1 MGPNENESPTIFREG
16 ITEKNKSIVFA
27 GFLILLYSTINIIV
41 LLHHEPWEDEAQAW
55 LIVRDL
61 DLFSVFKQIAYEGSP
76 GLWHMLLFPLAKSGL
91 PYISESIL
99 HLVIAIAAVTVFLL
113 YAPFSR
119 VTKLLFIFSYYMA
132 YEYSIIARNYNL
144 TILLLFLIAALYIK
158 RFKYPLKYSFLV
170 FLLFSTNVHSF
181 FIAFS
186 LTILFVWELRQNK
199 VQGGLSRIAML
210 VMFTGGLSSFFQLLS
225 PPDNMNYGLF
235 SDAYYFGNAYM
246 MAPFV
251 AMANAF
257 FPWHILFIKPALYPY
272 VVVMSLF
279 IFCIIILP
287 LIRKPAALFILSLSF
302 SGLFYIFAFKYVG
315 FVRHHGLILILVIFS
330 LWISK
335 HYSNSQNKL
344 LNKIS
349 NINLSRISIIVI
361 NAFLAFS
368 LLCALRFQY
377 MEYKCTF
384 SGAEQMANFIK
395 RNQLDDY
402 IIVAHRSLR
411 TCALLPY
418 LPGKKF
424 WYAGIKDYGTFI
436 TWDIKYLTGNG
447 ITNSQVIQRTKEAFP
462 DKSKI
467 LLLLSRPLDFPESYG
482 FKLLYKVDEV
492 FGYGPE
498 RFYLYKSIN

>member
-1 MGPNENESPTIFREG
+1 M
-16 ITEKNKSIVFA
+16 KKDKSVIWAVFV
-27 GFLILLYSTINIIV
+27 ILLYSALNIIV
-41 LLHHEPWEDEAQAW
+41 LIHHEPWEDEAQAW
-55 LIVRDL
+55 LIARDL
-61 DLFSVFKQIAYEGSP
+61 DIISIFKQMAYEGSP
-76 GLWHMLLFPLAKSGL
+76 ALWHMLLVPFAKTGL
-91 PYISESIL
+91 PYISEFIL
-99 HLVIAIAAVTVFLL
+99 HLIIAVAAVMVFVI

-119 VTKLLFIFSYYMA
+119 ITKVLFVFSYYMGF
-132 YEYSIIARNYNL
+132 EYSIIARSYSL
-144 TILLLFLIAALYIK
+144 SILLLFLIAALYNK
-158 RFKYPLKYSFLV
+158 RFEYPLWYSLLV
-170 FLLFSTNVHSF
+170 FLLFNTNVHSF
-181 FIAFS
+181 FFSAS
-186 LTILFVWELRQNK
+186 LTILFAWEIYQNK
-199 VQGGLSRIAML
+199 MRLGKAKIAVL
-210 VMFTGGLSSFFQLLS
+210 VMLTGGLLCFLQLLS
-225 PPDNMNYGLF
+225 PLDNMNYGLI
-235 SDAYYFGNAYM
+235 SDAYYFGDTSNIV
-246 MAPFV
+246 APLV
-251 AMANAF
+251 ALANAF
-257 FPWHILFIKPALYPY
+257 FPWHTLFVKPGLYVY
-272 VVVMSLF
+272 VTVISFF
-279 IFCIIILP
+279 IFCIIISS
-287 LIRKPAALFILSLSF
+287 IIKKPPALFISLVSF
-302 SGLFYIFAFKYVG
+302 AGIFYIFAFKYVG

-335 HYSNSQNKL
+335 HYSNSQNKF

-349 NINLSRISIIVI
+349 NINLSRISIIVLT
-361 NAFLAFS
+361 AFLAFS

-377 MEYKCTF
+377 MEYKYTF

-436 TWDIKYLTGNG
+436 TWDIKYLAGNG

-498 RFYLYKSIN
+498 RFYLYKSVNKDWVT